1 MIDTKE
7 IESTI
12 KDLVKTK
19 VEGLVSE
26 VNIKA
31 LIASTV
37 DMVIAERVT
46 VAVSNHLST
55 ILKKGEIEKDLITKF
70 DADIKTLIS
79 QEIKNRTANA
89 IARIDIATEMG
100 YHIDAYLDEKITA
113 ASLPVGLINHQ
124 AINWEG
130 FTISSDVLTDGVIK
144 NFSSLG
150 IQDVAG
156 NTELTVADQVVII
169 ENTLVVRNAEV
180 KENFVANDV
189 SVENITI
196 NNQLILNENINKQ
209 FVSLI
214 KDTFQ
219 KELANQTI
227 DIVEKPIQANG
238 KEVLTENA
246 LGSSVISS
254 NLRKLGRLTE
264 LNVAGIAQFNDT
276 LLVTDSGK
284 IGINT
289 IDPEGV
295 LTLWDDDSELTI
307 RRYKKK
313 NMYVGTMR
321 DTDLSLGVNG
331 DVKLAIRKDGT
342 VEMNSLEL
350 NGMRI
355 SVAKEIP
362 SGVGKPGE
370 LVLMEN
376 SNEDEPWAYRCIGGN
391 RWKAIK

>member
-19 VEGLVSE
+19 VESLVSE

-31 LIASTV
+31 LIANTV

-46 VAVSNHLST
+46 VAVSNHLSA

-70 DADIKTLIS
+70 DEDIKVLIS
-79 QEIKNRTANA
+79 QEIKNRTSNA
-89 IARIDIATEMG
+89 LARVDIATEMG
-100 YHIDAYLDEKITA
+100 KHIDSYLDTRITA
-113 ASLPVGLINHQ
+113 ASLPAGLINHQ

-130 FTISSDVLTDGVIK
+130 FTVSANALTEGLIK
-144 NFSSLG
+144 NFSSSG
-150 IQDVAG
+150 IQDVAE

-196 NNQLILNENINKQ
+196 NNQMILNENINKQ

-214 KDTFQ
+214 KDTYY
-219 KELANQTI
+219 KELSNQTI
-227 DIVEKPIQANG
+227 DIVQKPILANG
-238 KEVLTENA
+238 KEILTENA
-246 LGSSVISS
+246 LGSSIITS

-264 LNVAGIAQFNDT
+264 LNVSGIAQFNDT
-276 LLVTDSGK
+276 LLITDSGK

-289 IDPEGV
+289 VDPEGV

-313 NMYVGTMR
+313 NMYIGTMR

-331 DVKLAIRKDGT
+331 DVKLAVRKDGT
-342 VEMNSLEL
+342 VEMNCLQL
-350 NGMRI
+350 NGLRI
-355 SVAKEIP
+355 TVSKEIP
-362 SGVGKPGE
+362 TGVGTPGE

-376 SNEDEPWAYRCIGGN
+376 SNENDPWAYRCIGGD
-391 RWKAIK
+391 RWKALK